1 MNYRYLHILYF
12 AIILIGCKGNAKT
25 LQANE
30 DSNDTIT
37 ENCTF
42 NVLNNAVSE
51 KINTTKTEEDGLIIY
66 TPSYSN
72 INLVCDTMPD
82 KANSSV
88 IFCAEA
94 AFTGELL
101 KEFKHTNIA
110 GNHVSNGKR
119 YRGYPCRRNTGCFVF
134 YNGSYKFL
142 YKDYSYELNNAA
154 KNGGMGF
161 GQETIIHK
169 GKRLE
174 CKRKDSNKNEFR
186 VLCELDNKLCII
198 DSKGIVEFGKFAQQL
213 LDVGV
218 TEALY
223 LDMGAGWNYSWW
235 RDAEGIA
242 HDIHNRRIDYT
253 TNWIT
258 FYK

>member
-1 MNYRYLHILYF
+1 MKLKRHMNYRYLHILYF

-72 INLVCDTMPD
+72 IGLVCDTMPD

-110 GNHVSNGKR
+110 G
-119 YRGYPCRRNTGCFVF
+119 
-134 YNGSYKFL
+134 
-142 YKDYSYELNNAA
+142 D
-154 KNGGMGF
+154 
-161 GQETIIHK
+161 
-169 GKRLE
+169 
-174 CKRKDSNKNEFR
+174 R
-186 VLCELDNKLCII
+186 V
-198 DSKGIVEFGKFAQQL
+198 
-213 LDVGV
+213 
-218 TEALY
+218 
-223 LDMGAGWNYSWW
+223 
-235 RDAEGIA
+235 
-242 HDIHNRRIDYT
+242 
-253 TNWIT
+253 
-258 FYK
+258 